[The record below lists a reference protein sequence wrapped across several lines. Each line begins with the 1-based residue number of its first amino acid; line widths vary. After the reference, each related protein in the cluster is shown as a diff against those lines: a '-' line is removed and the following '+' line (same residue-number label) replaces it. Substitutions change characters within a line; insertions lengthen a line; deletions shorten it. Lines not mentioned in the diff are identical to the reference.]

1 MSWQTRLAHLNLAAS
16 RLPGLAAQPNQRQI
30 LTEMRQLCRQLP
42 AILQQPLPEAMVQL
56 TPEEGEIR
64 PLPDETTTRQLADLA
79 ALLERQ
85 SPLGLCLRRS
95 LVRYHYL
102 RQLGIPVVVKFGAKF
117 VDGVPEKDVTG
128 HAWLEMNGRVY
139 HEPEENWRGFTV
151 MFTWPTSSASE

>member
-16 RLPGLAAQPNQRQI
+16 RLPGLAARGAQRQ
-30 LTEMRQLCRQLP
+30 LLAEMRQLCRQLP
-42 AILQQPLPEAMVQL
+42 AILQQPLPEAMAQL

-64 PLPDETTTRQLADLA
+64 PLPDEAATRQLADLA

-102 RQLGIPVVVKFGAKF
+102 RQLDIPVVVKFGAKF
-117 VDGVPEKDVTG
+117 VGGAQEKDVAG
-128 HAWLEMNGRVY
+128 HAWLEVNGRVY

-151 MFTWPTSSASE
+151 MFVWPPSA

>member
-1 MSWQTRLAHLNLAAS
+1 
-16 RLPGLAAQPNQRQI
+16 
-30 LTEMRQLCRQLP
+30 MRRLCRQLP
-42 AILQQPLPEAMVQL
+42 AILQQPLPEAMARL
-56 TPEEGEIR
+56 TPDVGGIR

-102 RQLGIPVVVKFGAKF
+102 RQLGIPVVVRFGAKF
-117 VDGVPEKDVTG
+117 VDGVQERDVTG
-128 HAWLEMNGRVY
+128 HAWLEVNGRVY

-151 MFTWPTSSASE
+151 MFTWPPSG

>member
-1 MSWQTRLAHLNLAAS
+1 MSWQTRLAHFNLAAA
-16 RLPGLAAQPNQRQI
+16 RLPALAGQRDQR
-30 LTEMRQLCRQLP
+30 LLLAEMRRLCRQLP
-42 AILQQPLPEAMVQL
+42 AILQQPLPEAMARL
-56 TPEEGEIR
+56 TPDVGGIR

-102 RQLGIPVVVKFGAKF
+102 RQLGIPVVVRFGAKF
-117 VDGVPEKDVTG
+117 VDGVQERDVTG
-128 HAWLEMNGRVY
+128 HAWLEVNGRVY

-151 MFTWPTSSASE
+151 MFTWPPSG